1 VAAATLKDWVSAHG
15 RFLQEE
21 NRLFELAG
29 RVATQTC
36 TIAELEVQRARF
48 VAAQNLADALYES
61 AMEMLREG

>member
-1 VAAATLKDWVSAHG
+1 MAAATLKDWVSAHG

-36 TIAELEVQRARF
+36 SLAELEVQRARLN
-48 VAAQNLADALYES
+48 AAQAVADALYET